1 VKGYASLA
9 AVLADH
15 GVSTMFG
22 VMGDGNMYFVDSFV
36 RAYGGEY
43 VAAANEAGATLM
55 AAGYAAG
62 SGRVGVATVTHGPGR
77 GSPRQCAEDRSGLAG
92 GADWCGV
99 RVRGDGSFGPR

>member
-1 VKGYASLA
+1 MKGYASLA

-22 VMGDGNMYFVDSFV
+22 VMGDGNIYFVDSFV

-62 SGRVGVATVTHGPGR
+62 SGRVGVATVTHGPGLANCLAALFR
-77 GSPRQCAEDRSGLAG
+77 PSASIGRS
-92 GADWCGV
+92 C
-99 RVRGDGSFGPR
+99 